1 MAEKEASVKKKRL
14 TIEILRQMFTLAT
27 SGFGLV
33 MALAWNNVIQAF
45 VNDYIKKYFPGSGLM
60 TLFFYA
66 LLVTALAVAVTLQL
80 SRVLERLEPSE

>member
-1 MAEKEASVKKKRL
+1 MAEEEGSVKKKRF
-14 TIEILRQMFTLAT
+14 TIEIIRQMFTLAT

-60 TLFFYA
+60 TLFLYA

-80 SRVLERLEPSE
+80 SRILERIEPSE

>member
-1 MAEKEASVKKKRL
+1 MVHKEEPNEQRHFTVELIK
-14 TIEILRQMFTLAT
+14 QMITLST

-45 VNDYIKKYFPGSGLM
+45 VNDYIKKYFPGSGLA
-60 TLFFYA
+60 TLFLYA

-80 SRVLERLEPSE
+80 SRILQRIDHNK